1 MIPQVGKIHAR
12 GTRRLLARGM
22 AKLATWTP
30 GSSWRTT
37 KLPRCTSSKHA
48 IKAGIKSFKFNIG
61 TSWKIMWRFL
71 RVDYGREE
79 SGRRDSKMTQTATT
93 DVQSA
98 VPTIVSSKTMP
109 AVPEMIVGKS
119 LCDMSETA
127 MAESHTVAIAPVI
140 AGSTPPI
147 LSFMRDRLRYETRS

>member
-1 MIPQVGKIHAR
+1 
-12 GTRRLLARGM
+12 
-22 AKLATWTP
+22 
-30 GSSWRTT
+30 
-37 KLPRCTSSKHA
+37 
-48 IKAGIKSFKFNIG
+48 
-61 TSWKIMWRFL
+61 MWRFL

-98 VPTIVSSKTMP
+98 LPTIVSSKTMP

-147 LSFMRDRLRYETRS
+147 LSFMRDRLKSETRS

>member
-1 MIPQVGKIHAR
+1 
-12 GTRRLLARGM
+12 
-22 AKLATWTP
+22 
-30 GSSWRTT
+30 
-37 KLPRCTSSKHA
+37 
-48 IKAGIKSFKFNIG
+48 
-61 TSWKIMWRFL
+61 MWRFL

-79 SGRRDSKMTQTATT
+79 SGRRDSKMTQAATT
-93 DVQSA
+93 AQYA
-98 VPTIVSSKTMP
+98 VPTIVSGETMP